1 MNIWGLE
8 HPVETKS
15 WTFTIGSMASYLCKQ
30 FLDFKLAGI
39 VVNHIYE
46 LLRVECI
53 CIVKSYNLLIGIG
66 IVLTLL
72 LYHIYILL
80 IGIGTVIN
88 IGVYHTYILLID
100 IEIGIGV
107 GISAYHFYDLLKG
120 NWYWYGYW
128 YCYWYWCLPHLWSVE
143 GWFQMLE
150 WVARIH
156 SWPAC
161 MTSLLIFVVIHHSSC
176 LSSFKV

>member
-1 MNIWGLE
+1 
-8 HPVETKS
+8 
-15 WTFTIGSMASYLCKQ
+15 MASYLCKQ

-53 CIVKSYNLLIGIG
+53 CIVKSYNLLIG

-107 GISAYHFYDLLKG
+107 GIGAYHIYDLLKG
-120 NWYWYGYW
+120 DSK
-128 YCYWYWCLPHLWSVE
+128 C
-143 GWFQMLE
+143 
-150 WVARIH
+150 
-156 SWPAC
+156 
-161 MTSLLIFVVIHHSSC
+161 
-176 LSSFKV
+176 